1 MYASVVPFALFY
13 FTQRE
18 QCGGSCSRWTTV
30 VLLIAVMGDQLNFF
44 QGFQL
49 VAFCAKEHG
58 RRSVRVLAK
67 EPATCGGPDLP
78 MDKGHAFPDAMDR
91 LIDLARS
98 QPPQISREK

>member
-1 MYASVVPFALFY
+1 MRPCVRACVYASVLPFALFY

-49 VAFCAKEHG
+49 VAFCATAQGATGG
-58 RRSVRVLAK
+58 RRSVRVLASIVDRFNLF
-67 EPATCGGPDLP
+67 AGFLTGGLVC
-78 MDKGHAFPDAMDR
+78 KSLGGF
-91 LIDLARS
+91 L
-98 QPPQISREK
+98 